1 MNNIQKHIFTIGL
14 TLALFAIGATGL
26 VVITEKTT
34 YDRII
39 ENERQA
45 LLKAINAII
54 PASDYDNDIASDTVL
69 LAPSTLLSTSEPT
82 LAYRARKN
90 GQAVAIVF
98 TTIAPDGYNGTIKL
112 LVGVDTLGK
121 LTGVRVISHKETPG
135 LGDKIDVR
143 KSEWIGQ
150 FSGLSLS
157 QPDES
162 NWAVRKDGGEF
173 DQFTGATIT
182 PRATIKAI
190 KNALHY
196 FAQHQ
201 QQLFASGETEKP

>member
-34 YDRII
+34 HDRII

-69 LAPSTLLSTSEPT
+69 LAPSTVLSTSEPT

-112 LVGVDTLGK
+112 LVGVDTVGK

-143 KSEWIGQ
+143 KSEWISQ
-150 FSGLSLS
+150 FSGLSLN
-157 QPDES
+157 QPDEG
-162 NWAVRKDGGEF
+162 NWYVRKDGGEF

-182 PRATIKAI
+182 PRATIKAT